1 MLSAGVHGWKRS
13 CFLLLF
19 LNMLLVV
26 EGSSEQIPWV
36 QGNAFRSAGR
46 NQGVSGYADRA
57 EVLIGIGS
65 RRQMRNWGM
74 AEL

>member
-1 MLSAGVHGWKRS
+1 
-13 CFLLLF
+13 
-19 LNMLLVV
+19 MLLVV